1 MSANSISHPDPFRS
15 LFKQIWWVVLLRGIL
30 AVLFGVIALV
40 WPGITVWALVVV
52 FAVYAI
58 VDGVV
63 LAAQSVRDRATLD
76 GWGWWLAMGVV
87 SVVAG
92 LLALFWPAITAL
104 ALLYLIAF
112 YAIMFGIT
120 GIVGGMR
127 FRKVPESGWLWSVIA
142 GVVAVLFGLILL
154 IFPGEGIL
162 GLIVVLG
169 IYAILFG
176 VLLIVM
182 AFQVR
187 NSAKKAGIL

>member
-1 MSANSISHPDPFRS
+1 MSASSVSHSDPFKS
-15 LFKQIWWVVLLRGIL
+15 LFKQIWWVVLIRGIL
-30 AVLFGVIALV
+30 AVLFGIVALV
-40 WPGITVWALVVV
+40 WPDITVWALVVV

-63 LAAQSVRDRATLD
+63 LAFQSIRDRASLD

-92 LLALFWPAITAL
+92 VVALAWPGITAL
-104 ALLYLIAF
+104 VLLYVIAF
-112 YAIMFGIT
+112 YALLFGLT
-120 GIVGGMR
+120 GIVGGLR
-127 FRKVPESGWLWSVIA
+127 FRKVPESGWVWTVVA
-142 GVVAVLFGLILL
+142 GVLAVLFGLVLL

-162 GLIVVLG
+162 GLIFLVG

-187 NSAKKAGIL
+187 SVAKRAGLI